1 MSRQA
6 CIELAERAG
15 VDPDELVEYWE
26 ERAAIR
32 EVDGGQARDD
42 AERAA
47 LEDMRE
53 MIAIGPWVLGKR
65 RGPRSAVATEQ
76 QQRDRARK

>member
-1 MSRQA
+1 MSKQA

-47 LEDMRE
+47 LDDMRE

-65 RGPRSAVATEQ
+65 KGPKSAVANEQ
-76 QQRDRARK
+76 QRERSRK

>member
-1 MSRQA
+1 MSKQA

-47 LEDMRE
+47 LDDMRE
-53 MIAIGPWVLGKR
+53 VVAIGAWVLGERK
-65 RGPRSAVATEQ
+65 GPKSAVASEQ
-76 QQRDRARK
+76 QLRDRARK

>member
-1 MSRQA
+1 MSKQA

-32 EVDGGQARDD
+32 EVDGGQPRDD

-65 RGPRSAVATEQ
+65 KGPKSAVANEQ
-76 QQRDRARK
+76 QRERSRK